1 MATRKKNQ
9 VPGSKKPRRK
19 RSTRTGPAR
28 SKKRQSTGGTAAAVE
43 PPEEKRA
50 PARRPASRRTRA
62 KKRTSLA
69 QLFEALAAIL
79 VPYALLFES
88 EMHPRMG
95 YCLRARYGERPVKE
109 VYFGG
114 VKLEQDHVTYHL
126 FLLYSYPELE
136 QGLSSELRR
145 RQHGRTGFHIEDGAD
160 RALIR
165 ELESLTRACYD
176 LFRNAKATAALPQ
189 DLPQP
194 KQAQRPVPQ
203 PPREKGAAPR
213 TSSLAELF
221 EGLAGILV
229 PYARMFETEM
239 HPRMGY
245 CLRATYGER
254 PAKEVYFGGV
264 KLEQDHV
271 SYHLFLLYSYPELEQ
286 ALSPALRQR
295 QEGKTSFLIERG
307 ADGAI
312 VRELGSLTRACY
324 ERFKSEGQFGQDGG
338 GQAEPG
344 SLMVI

>member
-88 EMHPRMG
+88 
-95 YCLRARYGERPVKE
+95 
-109 VYFGG
+109 
-114 VKLEQDHVTYHL
+114 
-126 FLLYSYPELE
+126 
-136 QGLSSELRR
+136 
-145 RQHGRTGFHIEDGAD
+145 
-160 RALIR
+160 
-165 ELESLTRACYD
+165 
-176 LFRNAKATAALPQ
+176 
-189 DLPQP
+189 
-194 KQAQRPVPQ
+194 
-203 PPREKGAAPR
+203 
-213 TSSLAELF
+213 
-221 EGLAGILV
+221 
-229 PYARMFETEM
+229 EM